1 MLKMMTYYEANQL
14 PLNHTLSPNQRCIW
28 KKQALD
34 EGADPTPM
42 NVSPYNTSEWTDNRL
57 IPATIVRKN
66 DIVITWNAVEPG
78 TTGGSFAGGATTTT
92 TTVAYGASI
101 QANKPANPT
110 KTGYTFYR
118 WVNDTTHNVL
128 GNETASSPTSYS
140 ATYTI
145 NTYTIVWWA
154 NANYTG
160 TPHSTVTPANYD
172 TYITK
177 PITNPQ
183 APTTGYHFDH
193 WVNRAT
199 GDPWS
204 SNDKVSDS
212 LVYTTSGNIEYYPVF
227 VQDTQYTMTW
237 NPNGGTW
244 ADSTGTG
251 NKTTYE
257 YAGNTI
263 TIPNVNITKDGG
275 WAFDGWYNSTLNRDY
290 QVGDT
295 AGGNYTFT
303 AKWTPVVQ
311 LLATVSW
318 QTDNDGGSG
327 SSSLVHGD
335 PNNNIE
341 NGDTAYNWLSGST
354 PVVPINTRFEPLF
367 TLNGQEIGPT
377 SDSFTTSLY
386 ASRGISMPYQ
396 LNEADTIIGYYGG
409 TGFKVGDLT
418 WDATTTGTGYVT
430 DSLYNNN
437 QPYTYDI
444 DLIFRNVNGGGP
456 TNGNVSV
463 TACNMNTNSDG
474 PQSGYGMAI
483 TIHTDSS
490 DPNGNNVYMYWMD
503 EIPVT
508 YVAKYQGN
516 VVTTM
521 TIKMA
526 AYSWAALRDTYGPD
540 ASEPNPGT
548 HPRIDGPWKVN
559 A

>member
-1 MLKMMTYYEANQL
+1 MLRMMDYKEVNRRLRL
-14 PLNHTLSPNQRCIW
+14 PFGNITAVSPNDRCIW
-28 KKQALD
+28 KSLAIAKGAVLTSPFNQASW
-34 EGADPTPM
+34 A
-42 NVSPYNTSEWTDNRL
+42 DNRL
-57 IPATIVRKN
+57 LPVEAVPYMYL
-66 DIVITWNAVEPG
+66 ITFDPNNG
-78 TTGGSFAGGATTTT
+78 QATTTIRVPSGT
-92 TTVAYGASI
+92 TPSYPGGTPS
-101 QANKPANPT
+101 NKN
-110 KTGYTFYR
+110 GYTFNG
-118 WVNDTTHNVL
+118 W
-128 GNETASSPTSYS
+128 SPTIGP
-140 ATYTI
+140 ATEDKTYTAQWTE
-145 NTYTIVWWA
+145 N
-154 NANYTG
+154 
-160 TPHSTVTPANYD
+160 
-172 TYITK
+172 
-177 PITNPQ
+177 
-183 APTTGYHFDH
+183 APTT
-193 WVNRAT
+193 
-199 GDPWS
+199 
-204 SNDKVSDS
+204 
-212 LVYTTSGNIEYYPVF
+212 
-227 VQDTQYTMTW
+227 YTMTW

-244 ADSTGTG
+244 ADADGNNNKITPSVTAGSQIVAPST
-251 NKTTYE
+251 
-257 YAGNTI
+257 
-263 TIPNVNITKDGG
+263 NITKDQG
-275 WAFDGWYNSTLNRDY
+275 WAFDGWYNQTLGRDY

-295 AGGNYTFT
+295 ADGNYTFT
-303 AKWTPVVQ
+303 AKWTPAVQ

-327 SSSLVHGD
+327 AASLVHGSPD
-335 PNNNIE
+335 NNIE
-341 NGDTAYNWLSGST
+341 NGDTTSDWLSATT
-354 PVVPINTRFEPLF
+354 PIVPINIRFEPLF
-367 TLNGQEIGPT
+367 TLNGQEIGPIN
-377 SDSFTTSLY
+377 DSFTTSLY
-386 ASRGISMPYQ
+386 TTKGVSMPYQ
-396 LNEADTIIGYYGG
+396 LDEASTIIGYYGG
-409 TGFKVGDLT
+409 IGFKISDLT

-430 DSLYNNN
+430 DQLYNNG